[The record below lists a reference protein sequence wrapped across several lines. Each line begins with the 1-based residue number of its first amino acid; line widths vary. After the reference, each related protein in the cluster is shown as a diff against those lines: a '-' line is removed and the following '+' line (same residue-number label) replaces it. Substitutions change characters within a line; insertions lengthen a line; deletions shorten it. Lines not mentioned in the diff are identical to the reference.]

1 MPSSSVLETQ
11 WYIGCSGFY
20 YKEWKE
26 IFYPKGL
33 PQKQWFEYYCQHFN
47 TLEINNTFYRFPQLK
62 NLQGWKQ
69 RSPDQFVFSI
79 KVPGSITHYKQFNE
93 TESLLKDFYAVSKEG
108 LANKLGPVLFQLP
121 PKLSY
126 SEEKLD
132 KMLAQIDPSFLNVI
146 EFRNESWWRK
156 DVMEKLT
163 ENDIVIC
170 GVSFPNLPDDAVI
183 NTSTS
188 YYRFHGVPKL
198 FYSAYD
204 PKFLDKIYNQIKK
217 KKTLKTSFIYFNN
230 TASAA
235 ALENA
240 KYVQALISK

>member
-1 MPSSSVLETQ
+1 MRTTR

-62 NLQGWKQ
+62 NLQGWHQ
-69 RSPDQFVFSI
+69 RSPKDFLFSI
-79 KVPGSITHYKQFNE
+79 KVPGSVTHYKQFNE
-93 TESLLKDFYAVSKEG
+93 TENLLRDFYAIIREG
-108 LANKLGPVLFQLP
+108 LGEKLGPVLFQLP

-126 SEEKLD
+126 SEEKLN
-132 KMLAQIDPSFLNVI
+132 KILVQIDHNFLNVI
-146 EFRNESWWRK
+146 EFRNDSWWRK
-156 DVMEKLT
+156 DVIDKLA
-163 ENDIVIC
+163 ENNIVFC
-170 GVSFPNLPDDAVI
+170 GVSFPGLPHDDAVI
-183 NTSTS
+183 NRDIS

-198 FYSAYD
+198 FYSSYD
-204 PKFLDKIYNQIKK
+204 HEFLKKIFLQIQKQS
-217 KKTLKTSFIYFNN
+217 TLRSAFIYFNN

-235 ALENA
+235 ALENSRF
-240 KYVQALISK
+240 VQSLL